1 MMFAI
6 INYDACISMFFLRK
20 NFPNNPT
27 IKKLNFLH
35 SFCGGNKRYNY
46 ITMSLTNIPKK
57 DLDNFFEKLENDNS
71 DNESD
76 RDSDRDSDR
85 GSIKSSS
92 SWSTW
97 SSWGTSKKKE
107 RNNTSELDE
116 LFDSLC
122 KISKEEV
129 KETKEIKET
138 KETKETKSVKPVDK
152 KVVKVDKKI
161 MEIDSNEKPLFTPNE
176 YSHYTGPFG
185 TKAKFDSPEKEY
197 EWAKTQSKECNKCKE
212 ELPLSEFGYNTS
224 GKDPF
229 DRNGYRLRRGDCK
242 ECNKMAN
249 KGKNEAMK
257 VAKESGI
264 PYKAPEGTPCALCNK
279 KKNNLVFDHN
289 HQTNRFRGYLCNE
302 CNRSI
307 GMLGENMENMVKIL
321 NYINKDEKK
330 NLYWNAVTNQ
340 LEIIS

>member
-1 MMFAI
+1 MFFTI
-6 INYDACISMFFLRK
+6 INYDAITIMFVIIRRLYTRDY
-20 NFPNNPT
+20 
-27 IKKLNFLH
+27 IKKIENIYGLYV
-35 SFCGGNKRYNY
+35 SNKRCNY
-46 ITMSLTNIPKK
+46 ITMSLSNISGK
-57 DLDNFFEKLENDNS
+57 DLDNFFDKFSKDVKISDKSEKIEKAEN
-71 DNESD
+71 
-76 RDSDRDSDR
+76 
-85 GSIKSSS
+85 
-92 SWSTW
+92 
-97 SSWGTSKKKE
+97 KKE
-107 RNNTSELDE
+107 SISDDELDE
-116 LFDSLC
+116 LFNSFC
-122 KISKEEV
+122 KIKPQTKKSEEKPNEKSEKEEKNV
-129 KETKEIKET
+129 KTTNSKD
-138 KETKETKSVKPVDK
+138 VKAIK
-152 KVVKVDKKI
+152 KV
-161 MEIDSNEKPLFTPNE
+161 MEIDYDSDDAATVIVSTTINVNPIFTPNE

-185 TKAKFDSPEKEY
+185 TKAKFKSPEKEY
-197 EWAKTQSKECNKCKE
+197 EWAKTQTKECNKCKE

-289 HQTNRFRGYLCNE
+289 HETNRFRGYLGNE

-330 NLYWNAVTNQ
+330 NLFWNDTKKQ